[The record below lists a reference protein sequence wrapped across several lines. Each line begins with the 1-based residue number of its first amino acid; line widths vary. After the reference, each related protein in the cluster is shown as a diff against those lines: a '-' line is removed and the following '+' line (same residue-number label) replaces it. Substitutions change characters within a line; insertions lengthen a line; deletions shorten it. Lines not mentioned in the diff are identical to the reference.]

1 MKTSSNSLVLIA
13 RTGAILLACCGTA
26 ATAQEAE
33 GSGFRIGVTGGTLGI
48 GPEAGFRF
56 SETLGVRTNATFLS
70 INATADSDDLE
81 FDGNLRLRSAGLML
95 DIHPFGGG
103 FRISPGFRLNGNRAR
118 AVALPNAGQTY
129 EIDGNVYTA
138 DEIGTLTA
146 ETDLKKVAPSL
157 TLGYG
162 GGVGRGVVL
171 GIEAGALFQG
181 AVGIKPLVVTG
192 VCANPASSPDCATLA
207 ADLESERLSVEDD
220 ISSYKVYP
228 ILQLSLSY
236 RF

>member
-1 MKTSSNSLVLIA
+1 MTIKGSRIVC
-13 RTGAILLACCGTA
+13 GAGAALLACIPA
-26 ATAQEAE
+26 AVTAQESE
-33 GSGFRIGVTGGTLGI
+33 PSGFRIGVTGGTLGV
-48 GPEAGFRF
+48 GPEAGYRF
-56 SETLGVRTNATFLS
+56 SETLGVRANATFLS
-70 INATADSDDLE
+70 VNATAESDDLE

-103 FRISPGFRLNGNRAR
+103 FRLSPGLRLNGNRAR

-129 EIDGNVYTA
+129 EIDGTVYTA
-138 DEIGTLTA
+138 AEIGTLTA
-146 ETDLKKVAPSL
+146 ETDINKVAPSL

-162 GGVGRGVVL
+162 GGLARGLVF

-181 AVGIKPLVVTG
+181 SVGIKPLVVTG
-192 VCANPASSPDCATLA
+192 LCANPNASPSCATLA
-207 ADLESERLSVEDD
+207 TDLEEERRSVEED
-220 ISSYKVYP
+220 ISGYKVYP

>member
-1 MKTSSNSLVLIA
+1 MSLQGSRSLRVA
-13 RTGAILLACCGTA
+13 AAVLLASCSTA
-26 ATAQEAE
+26 VAAQDEQ
-33 GSGFRIGVTGGTLGI
+33 GSGFRIGVTGGTLGV
-48 GPEAGFRF
+48 GPEAGYRF
-56 SETLGVRTNATFLS
+56 SETFGVRANATFLS
-70 INATADSDDLE
+70 INATAESDDLE
-81 FDGNLRLRSAGLML
+81 FDGNLRLRSAGVMV

-103 FRISPGFRLNGNRAR
+103 FRLTPGLRFNGNRAR

-146 ETDLKKVAPSL
+146 ETDIKDVAPSL

-162 GGVGRGVVL
+162 GGLAKGLVF

-181 AVGIKPLVVTG
+181 SVGIKPLVVTG
-192 VCANPASSPDCATLA
+192 VCANPSSSPDCATLA
-207 ADLESERLSVEDD
+207 ADLESERQSVEDD
-220 ISSYKVYP
+220 IEGYKVYP